1 MELLA
6 NQRIMKMIAD
16 AATHVNVQEDTNMHS
31 NTERE
36 REREREERV
45 NSNLETLF
53 YKNYSLGSV
62 KT

>member
-36 REREREERV
+36 RELTQTWRLYFTRFIV
-45 NSNLETLF
+45 YVQSKPNN
-53 YKNYSLGSV
+53 
-62 KT
+62 